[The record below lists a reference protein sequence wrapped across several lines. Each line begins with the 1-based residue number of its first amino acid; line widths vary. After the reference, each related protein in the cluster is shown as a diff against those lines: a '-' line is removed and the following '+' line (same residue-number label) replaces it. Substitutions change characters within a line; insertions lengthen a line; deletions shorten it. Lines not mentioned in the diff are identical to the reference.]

1 MALNKIGTKIL
12 DAVTVAAASY
22 SAASSGVDLSDAVD
36 FAIGY
41 QMTFGTG
48 ATLGARIDLFGDP
61 AAGTLDFTIGAY
73 DDPVDSGDVAADATR
88 TVSSVIQLNRSPKYV
103 KAKVYNLD
111 SVAITAC
118 SLWAIPQTP

>member
-1 MALNKIGTKIL
+1 MALNKTATNIL
-12 DAVTVAAASY
+12 NAVTVAATSY
-22 SAASSGVDLSDAVD
+22 SSASSGIDLSDAVD

-41 QMTFGTG
+41 KMTFGAG

-61 AAGTLDFTIGAY
+61 EGNTLDFTVGSYA
-73 DDPVDSGDVAADATR
+73 DAVDSADIAADAGH
-88 TVSSVIQLNRSPKYV
+88 TVQGVVQLNRSPKYV

-111 SVAITAC
+111 SVSITAC